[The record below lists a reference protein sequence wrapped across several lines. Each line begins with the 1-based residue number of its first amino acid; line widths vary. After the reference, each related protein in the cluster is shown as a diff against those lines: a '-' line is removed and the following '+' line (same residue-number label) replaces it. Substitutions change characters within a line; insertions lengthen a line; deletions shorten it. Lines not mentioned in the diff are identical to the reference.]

1 MFCSKRRVSGSTAET
16 RGPRA
21 RIRRQTRAL
30 TPPGSRGCWGVTH
43 CSTASRSNR
52 TQASQNDAPI
62 WKRRREDPRRP
73 ASLNLRDPTRGP
85 GGRLNDLSWMREW
98 PRSHC
103 CHFLI
108 GDGSRTRPATNVQI
122 FFPRSSGNF
131 SQVSTSHI
139 FFPLRGSPSA
149 LHRSSSSTL
158 YASID
163 AKPLPPLPPHFAKT

>member
-1 MFCSKRRVSGSTAET
+1 MFCSKRRVSGSSAET

-43 CSTASRSNR
+43 CSTASRSSR

-98 PRSHC
+98 PRSRC

-122 FFPRSSGNF
+122 FFHGLREIFLKCRQATFLPSPRLSIRATSQFLIHTLRLHRREAPPPSSN
-131 SQVSTSHI
+131 
-139 FFPLRGSPSA
+139 PLR
-149 LHRSSSSTL
+149 
-158 YASID
+158 
-163 AKPLPPLPPHFAKT
+163 